1 MSKTRIAPTPSGFL
15 HAGNAFN
22 FLVTDRLAKG
32 MGARLVLRIDDLDAE
47 RVRPE
52 YVEDVFRSLEWL
64 GVRVDEGP
72 SGPQALHASW
82 SQQLR
87 IPRYNVAVEQLRTAD
102 ALYPCSCS
110 RTHMEPLSRAGHDC
124 RIRPMHNAPRGTP
137 WRLRIPEPGMVPVT
151 ALDDQVE
158 WMDLPSLMPDPVIVQ
173 RASERPAYQ
182 IASSVDDLEMGI
194 TFIVRGEDLRPS
206 TACQAFMARIL
217 EKEAFGA
224 IRFHHHPLLRDTDG
238 AKLSKSAGSTSLR
251 AMRESGQDPGALI
264 SAAYRYVDTLA
275 LDLSL

>member
-22 FLVTDRLAKG
+22 FLVTDRLAKA
-32 MGARLVLRIDDLDAE
+32 MGAQLVLRIDDLDAE

-64 GVRVDEGP
+64 GIRVDEGP
-72 SGPQALHASW
+72 SGPQALYANW

-87 IPRYNVAVEQLRTAD
+87 IPHYNAAVEQLRAAD

-110 RTHMEPLSRAGHDC
+110 RTNLEALSRAEHNC
-124 RIRPMHNAPRGTP
+124 RIEALHSAPQGTP
-137 WRLRIPEPGMVPVT
+137 WRLRITEPSLVPVT
-151 ALDDQVE
+151 ALDGQVE
-158 WMDLPSLMPDPVIVQ
+158 WMDLSTLMPDPVIVQ

-182 IASSVDDLEMGI
+182 IASLVDDLEMGI

-206 TACQAFMARIL
+206 TACQAFIARIL

-224 IRFHHHPLLRDTDG
+224 IRFHHHPLIRDTDG
-238 AKLSKSAGSTSLR
+238 AKLSKSAGSTALR
-251 AMRESGQDPGALI
+251 AMRESGQGPGALI
-264 SAAYRYVDTLA
+264 SAAYRYVDSLA
-275 LDLSL
+275 LDPIL